1 VEERPF
7 PELSAPLDIRQES
20 GDLPVEC
27 RQEDLLALETDI
39 LQGSLDLLVLKR
51 LSTGPM
57 HGWGI
62 AQDIQSLSGDTF
74 KVGQGSLYPALY
86 RLERQGLVSSSWK
99 TTENNRRARYY
110 ALTSAGRRALAAE
123 QEKWERQSQAIN
135 LVLRMGAT

>member
-1 VEERPF
+1 MEERPF

-86 RLERQGLVSSSWK
+86 RLEQQRLIDSDWG
-99 TTENNRRARYY
+99 TTENNRRAKFYR
-110 ALTSAGRRALAAE
+110 LTAAGRKALASE
-123 QEKWERQSQAIN
+123 VENWR
-135 LVLRMGAT
+135 RFTGAVELILSSP

>member
-1 VEERPF
+1 
-7 PELSAPLDIRQES
+7 
-20 GDLPVEC
+20 
-27 RQEDLLALETDI
+27 LALETDI

-86 RLERQGLVSSSWK
+86 RLEQQRLIDSDWG
-99 TTENNRRARYY
+99 TTENNRRAKFYR
-110 ALTSAGRRALAAE
+110 LTPLGRKQLDIETSRWDKMAA
-123 QEKWERQSQAIN
+123 AIARI
-135 LVLRMGAT
+135 LRPARETSR

>member
-1 VEERPF
+1 MEERPF

-86 RLERQGLVSSSWK
+86 RLEQQRLIDSDWG
-99 TTENNRRARYY
+99 TTENNRRAKFYR
-110 ALTSAGRRALAAE
+110 LTAAGRKALALE
-123 QEKWERQSQAIN
+123 VENWR
-135 LVLRMGAT
+135 RFTGAVELILSSP

>member
-86 RLERQGLVSSSWK
+86 RLEQQRLIDSDWG
-99 TTENNRRARYY
+99 TTENNRRAKFYR
-110 ALTSAGRRALAAE
+110 LTSAGRKALASE
-123 QEKWERQSQAIN
+123 VENWR
-135 LVLRMGAT
+135 RFTGAVELILSSP

>member
-1 VEERPF
+1 VEERPL

-86 RLERQGLVSSSWK
+86 RLEQQRLIDSDWG
-99 TTENNRRARYY
+99 TTENNRRAKFYR
-110 ALTSAGRRALAAE
+110 LTSAGRKALASE
-123 QEKWERQSQAIN
+123 VENWR
-135 LVLRMGAT
+135 RFTGAVELILSSP

>member
-1 VEERPF
+1 MEERPF

-86 RLERQGLVSSSWK
+86 RLEQQRLIDSDWG
-99 TTENNRRARYY
+99 TTENNRRAKFYR
-110 ALTSAGRRALAAE
+110 LTSAGRKALASE
-123 QEKWERQSQAIN
+123 VENWR
-135 LVLRMGAT
+135 RFTGAVELILSSP

>member
-1 VEERPF
+1 MEERPL

-86 RLERQGLVSSSWK
+86 RLEQQRLIDSDWG
-99 TTENNRRARYY
+99 TTENNRRAKFYR
-110 ALTSAGRRALAAE
+110 LTAAGRKALASE
-123 QEKWERQSQAIN
+123 VENWR
-135 LVLRMGAT
+135 RFTGAVELILSSP

>member
-1 VEERPF
+1 MEERPF

-27 RQEDLLALETDI
+27 RQEDLLALEADI

-86 RLERQGLVSSSWK
+86 RLEQQRLIDSDWG
-99 TTENNRRARYY
+99 TTENNRRAKFYR
-110 ALTSAGRRALAAE
+110 LTTAGLKALASE
-123 QEKWERQSQAIN
+123 VEKWR
-135 LVLRMGAT
+135 RFTGAVELILSSP